1 MALGTPVAGTIA
13 YSGTTALNV
22 PYPTGLT
29 ATTAIL
35 LFTGQKNLR
44 SQPNNGTITT
54 PAGWTLIDQL
64 EDAGGYGTTANS
76 DVGNTSV
83 RVYRKDVVTGTETG
97 NLALTLTNNEV
108 CWGFMVRV
116 SYAAGTTVATGSAD
130 GQQTTAPTAN
140 VSFAVPLTDSA
151 SPTNF
156 QSGDLAIW
164 AMCIPTDVTT
174 PSQFSA
180 RSITATGA
188 TFGAAVELN
197 EPDNSTNDDIGGYS
211 AYASVTAG
219 SSTAAPTVNAT
230 ATGTVTNVRGPVV
243 AIRLREVA
251 GGGSPQTITQ
261 ATRFNEVNDFFAATV
276 TQGGAG
282 QSLTQNA
289 RFNEV
294 NDFFAATISTGP
306 VNLTQNTRF
315 SEVNDFF
322 AVTVTT
328 GPVALTQN
336 ARFNETNDFFAATL
350 TQTIPAQALTQNARF
365 DEANDFF
372 AATVTT
378 GPFSLVQNARFSEVN
393 DFFAVTVTTG
403 PVSLT
408 QTARFN
414 EVNDFFAAT
423 ISLGVTTLTQ
433 TARFNELNDFFAA
446 TVTTGPFGL
455 VQNARFNEVNDF
467 FAATITTGPV
477 TLTQTARFNEVNDF
491 YPATISIGATSL
503 TQNSRFNA
511 TTTFYPAT
519 ISVGAFTLVQN
530 ARFDEINEFF
540 AATLTQ
546 GAGPDQT
553 LTKNARFNNTNT
565 FFPATIG
572 DGSVQPILSGGTVTR
587 PRRKFRPVVLFD
599 LPEEEVVLPDLDA
612 KARLAGLSAT
622 LSLGSVVAT
631 SPDPINARASL
642 AFTQIETYMRSVNAQ
657 SSWNDPSDEEL
668 LFILDFALD

>member
-1 MALGTPVAGTIA
+1 MALGTPVAGTIS
-13 YSGTTALNV
+13 YSGNQTLNV

-29 ATTAIL
+29 ATTEIL

-116 SYAAGTTVATGSAD
+116 SYAAGSTVSFGSAD
-130 GQQTTAPTAN
+130 GQNTVAP
-140 VSFAVPLTDSA
+140 AVDGIITIPLTNSA

-164 AMCIPTDVTT
+164 AYCIPTDVQT
-174 PSQFSA
+174 PSAFSA
-180 RSITATGA
+180 RSITATGTTFA
-188 TFGAAVELN
+188 TAVEFN

-211 AYASVTAG
+211 AYAFATAG
-219 SSTAAPTVNAT
+219 SSTAAPTVSAT
-230 ATGTVTNVRGPVV
+230 VTGTLTNNRGPVV

-251 GGGSPQTITQ
+251 GGGTPQTITQ

-289 RFNEV
+289 RFNET
-294 NDFFAATISTGP
+294 NDFFAATVTTGP

-315 SEVNDFF
+315 SELNDFF
-322 AVTVTT
+322 AATVTT
-328 GPVALTQN
+328 GPVTLTQT
-336 ARFNETNDFFAATL
+336 ARFSEVNDFFAATL
-350 TQTIPAQALTQNARF
+350 TQTIPSQSLTQTARF
-365 DEANDFF
+365 DESNDFF
-372 AATVTT
+372 SATVTT
-378 GPFSLVQNARFSEVN
+378 GPVSLTQNARFSEVN
-393 DFFAVTVTTG
+393 DFFAATVTTG

-408 QTARFN
+408 QTARFD
-414 EVNDFFAAT
+414 EVNDFYAAT
-423 ISLGVTTLTQ
+423 ISVGATTLTQ
-433 TARFNELNDFFAA
+433 NARFSEVNDFFAA

-467 FAATITTGPV
+467 YAATVTTGPV
-477 TLTQTARFNEVNDF
+477 ALTQTVRYDNATTF
-491 YPATISIGATSL
+491 YTATITSGATSL
-503 TQNSRFNA
+503 TQTSRFNA

-519 ISVGAFTLVQN
+519 LSVGAFTLVQN
-530 ARFDEINEFF
+530 LRFDNVSSFYT
-540 AATLTQ
+540 ATVTTGPVTLTQ
-546 GAGPDQT
+546 
-553 LTKNARFNNTNT
+553 NARFNNTNT
-565 FFPATIG
+565 LFPASIG
-572 DGSVQPILSGGTVTR
+572 DGSEQPILSGGTVTR
-587 PRRKFRPVVLFD
+587 PRRFRPAILFD
-599 LPEEEVVLPDLDA
+599 FPEKEVVLPDLNA

-631 SPDPINARASL
+631 SPDPINSRTSL